1 VIGMVLPSPFLEPRI
16 RSVPALLSTSDNR
29 RLSASEILSPA
40 PYNTRNRAGSTSALF
55 EKEDMGW
62 ESIVANKRPLTCGYI
77 GGAEGTRTPDPLVA
91 NEVRYQLR
99 HSPMLRTNDN
109 TEECPPRNEPVAAG
123 RDGTDGLPHGSG
135 SATTC
140 P

>member
-1 VIGMVLPSPFLEPRI
+1 MLATRTSTPRRYPRHDKAAVPMEVYPNTPSDLNRAALCRHRNQFESLEGAT
-16 RSVPALLSTSDNR
+16 ALLAPDTTKTLIPDREMAFNL
-29 RLSASEILSPA
+29 RL
-40 PYNTRNRAGSTSALF
+40 F
-55 EKEDMGW
+55 
-62 ESIVANKRPLTCGYI
+62 

-109 TEECPPRNEPVAAG
+109 TEECPPRNAPVAAG
-123 RDGTDGLPHGSG
+123 RDGTDGLPHVSG